1 MAGRKGGGKVFQT
14 LVEASPDLLAIV
26 RTGGRVASVSRALA
40 ALQGKGAKALAGQ
53 PLEPMVHP
61 DDWSRLRQA
70 LERKDELTG
79 GAPSFPCRV
88 RTAEGGWRQML
99 ATLLHIPVEVDGHL
113 LLFGIGC
120 PTAMGEGAPF
130 AQAVAQC
137 SEIVFITDAK
147 GVIEYVNPAFEQV
160 TGYSAEEAVGQTP
173 RILKSGNYLPE
184 FYKRFWDTILSG
196 QTYRGMVA
204 NRRKDGTLF
213 YEDKVVTS
221 MVDEGGRITH
231 FVSTGKGMSERMRAE
246 EELRASEERYALAAT
261 GANDGLWDWD
271 IPNERVYFSQRWKA
285 MLGLELEDA
294 GDSPEDWLQR
304 VHQDDVQTFRAKLE
318 AHLRGDTPHF
328 EHEHRMVHR
337 DGGSRWML
345 TRGLAVRD
353 ANGRATRM
361 AGSQT
366 DITERKMAEE
376 RLIHDALHDALT
388 GLPNRT
394 LFMDR
399 LAQAIARTARRE
411 GYEFAVL
418 FMDLDRFKVVNDSL
432 GHMLG
437 DQLLVGMAKRLA
449 TCLRPADTVA
459 RLGGDEFVILLEDI
473 RTATDATLFADRIQK
488 ALKAPFSLEGR
499 EVFTTTSIGIAL
511 SALGYE
517 RPEDMLR
524 DADLAMYKAKS
535 MGKARSAVFDRAMH
549 SSAVAL
555 LELETELR
563 RAVERMDFRMV
574 YQPIL
579 SLRDRKVV
587 GFEALIRWPHQEKGH
602 IPPSKFIPL
611 AEETGLIVP
620 IGLWTLRESCRQ
632 LRAWQGLARR
642 TPPLTMSVNLSGI
655 QLLQPELIMQIDLML
670 REYGLD
676 GRTLKLEIT
685 ESIIM
690 EHAQYALE
698 MLKQLK
704 AQSVRLAIDDFGTG
718 YSSMSYLRRYP
729 IDTVKVDQS
738 FVAKIATDEESFE
751 IVRSIVTM
759 AHNLRMDV
767 VAEGVET
774 EEQLE
779 KVRELGCEYGQGYYF
794 SRPVE
799 KDAAEAL
806 LLSDWTG

>member
-1 MAGRKGGGKVFQT
+1 MALRKGGAKYFQS

-26 RTGGRVASVSRALA
+26 KPDTEIVTVSRALA
-40 ALQGKGAKALAGQ
+40 QLGGECAEALSGQ
-53 PLEPMVHP
+53 PLERLIHP
-61 DDWSRLRQA
+61 EDWFRLRAA
-70 LERKDELTG
+70 LERRDEQTG
-79 GAPSFPCRV
+79 GAPAVPCRV
-88 RTAEGGWRQML
+88 RTAAAGWLQSL
-99 ATLLHIPVEVDGHL
+99 ATILHLPGGIRGHL
-113 LLFGIGC
+113 LLFGSGC
-120 PTAMGEGAPF
+120 PAASGEVALLS
-130 AQAVAQC
+130 QAVAQC
-137 SEIVFITDAK
+137 SEVVFATDAN
-147 GVIEYVNPAFEQV
+147 GIIQFVNPAFEKI
-160 TGYSAEEAVGQTP
+160 TGYTAEEAIGQTP
-173 RILKSGNYLPE
+173 RILKSGKHPPE
-184 FYKRFWDTILSG
+184 FYERFWATVLSG

-204 NRRKDGTLF
+204 NRRKDGAIF
-213 YEDKVVTS
+213 YEEKVVS
-221 MVDEGGRITH
+221 PLKDQEGRITH
-231 FVSTGKGMSERMRAE
+231 FVSTGKGLSERMRAE
-246 EELRASEERYALAAT
+246 AELLASEERYALAAA

-271 IPNERVYFSQRWKA
+271 ISAERIFFSPRWLA
-285 MLGLELEDA
+285 MVGLGEEDI
-294 GDSPEDWLQR
+294 GNSLEDWLQR
-304 VHQDDVQTFRAKLE
+304 IHPDDAAAFRVKLE

-328 EHEHRMVHR
+328 EHEHRIIHT
-337 DGGSRWML
+337 DGGFRWML

-353 ANGRATRM
+353 PAGKAYRM

-366 DITERKMAEE
+366 DITERKVAEE

-388 GLPNRT
+388 GLPNRA

-432 GHMLG
+432 GHMMG
-437 DQLLVGMAKRLA
+437 DQLLVGMANRLA

-473 RTATDATLFADRIQK
+473 RTATDATLFADRIQR
-488 ALKAPFSLEGR
+488 ALKAPFNLQGR

-511 SALGYE
+511 SVLGYE
-517 RPEDMLR
+517 GPEEMLR
-524 DADLAMYKAKS
+524 DADIAMYKAKS
-535 MGKARSAVFDRAMH
+535 MGKARSAVFDRTMH
-549 SSAVAL
+549 STAVAL

-563 RAVERMDFRMV
+563 RAVEHMDFRMV
-574 YQPIL
+574 YQPIVGL
-579 SLRDRKVV
+579 QDRRVI
-587 GFEALIRWPHQEKGH
+587 GFEALIRWQHPQKGY
-602 IPPSKFIPL
+602 IPPSQFIPL

-620 IGLWTLRESCRQ
+620 IGLWTLRESIRQ
-632 LRAWQGLARR
+632 LRTWQGLVRR
-642 TPPLTMSVNLSGI
+642 TPPLTISVNLSGI
-655 QLLQPELIMQIDLML
+655 QLLQPELIMQVDLML

-729 IDTVKVDQS
+729 IDTVKLDQS
-738 FVAKIATDEESFE
+738 FIARITADDESLE

-759 AHNLRMDV
+759 AHNLKMDV
-767 VAEGVET
+767 IAEGVET
-774 EEQLE
+774 REQLE
-779 KVRELGCEYGQGYYF
+779 RLRDLGCEYGQGFYF

-799 KDAAEAL
+799 RDAAEAL
-806 LLSDWTG
+806 LMSNWTG